1 MSTCAMLPD
10 ETPIYGTLIAPQLC
24 AIIYQHFFNV
34 RLDVMVDGLTNSV
47 YGAPSSCKDRS
58 GVLVGMVCLRC
69 NC

>member
-24 AIIYQHFFNV
+24 AIIHQHFFNV

-47 YGAPSSCKDRS
+47 YGTLPVVRIEEASWWAWYA
-58 GVLVGMVCLRC
+58 
-69 NC
+69 